1 MNISEL
7 DSFVLKV
14 RQLWKAGYNAHLH
27 VETHQGHAWCNLQV
41 HLGPAAVPGPVRPQQ
56 QQQQQMKTK
65 RKSPSYIRRKEARA
79 AARAVAARESAAE
92 AVENSI
98 NDAVKI
104 AEEAIAK
111 KEAEKAA
118 LARVVEAVVNVGR
131 GVAAT
136 AKKIAEEAIARKMQ
150 AEEAADKKATE
161 EAEAK
166 RAEEAIATPQ
176 TPEPV
181 NDPISPNKDRIS
193 PSVYLKH
200 REVYRYKD
208 CDDMKIPPRWPAP
221 AWFCELLGTRNH
233 HGNVKFIVSQ
243 PLRTFIGHHE
253 NNVMTNYIFVKRLWA
268 AMSHLPL
275 NIDTGFLP
283 SVEFAEALYGT
294 QDIPFEQ
301 IKWSTLC
308 TSLHEHVY
316 FNSTHVGVFS
326 GRKMKR

>member
-14 RQLWKAGYNAHLH
+14 RQLWRAGYDAHLH

-56 QQQQQMKTK
+56 QQQQQQQVKTK

-92 AVENSI
+92 AVENTI

-104 AEEAIAK
+104 AEEAVAK

-118 LARVVEAVVNVGR
+118 FARVTEAVVAVGR

-136 AKKIAEEAIARKMQ
+136 AKKIAEEAIARKRQ
-150 AEEAADKKATE
+150 AEEAAAKKATE

-166 RAEEAIATPQ
+166 RAEEAIAA
-176 TPEPV
+176 PV

-243 PLRTFIGHHE
+243 ALRTFIGHHE

-275 NIDTGFLP
+275 NVDTGFLP
-283 SVEFAEALYGT
+283 SVEFAVAMYGT
-294 QDIPFEQ
+294 QNIPFEQ

-316 FNSTHVGVFS
+316 FNSSLIGVFS
-326 GRKMKR
+326 GRKMKK

>member
-14 RQLWKAGYNAHLH
+14 RQLWGAGYDAHLH
-27 VETHQGHAWCNLQV
+27 VETHQGHAWCTLQV

-56 QQQQQMKTK
+56 QQQQQAKTK

-79 AARAVAARESAAE
+79 AARAVAAKESAAE

-104 AEEAIAK
+104 AEEAVAK

-118 LARVVEAVVNVGR
+118 FARVTEAVVAVGR

-136 AKKIAEEAIARKMQ
+136 AKKIAEEAIARKRQ
-150 AEEAADKKATE
+150 AEEAAAKKATE
-161 EAEAK
+161 EADAK
-166 RAEEAIATPQ
+166 RAEEAIAA
-176 TPEPV
+176 PV

-221 AWFCELLGTRNH
+221 AWFCELQG
-233 HGNVKFIVSQ
+233 VS
-243 PLRTFIGHHE
+243 E
-253 NNVMTNYIFVKRLWA
+253 
-268 AMSHLPL
+268 
-275 NIDTGFLP
+275 
-283 SVEFAEALYGT
+283 
-294 QDIPFEQ
+294 
-301 IKWSTLC
+301 
-308 TSLHEHVY
+308 
-316 FNSTHVGVFS
+316 
-326 GRKMKR
+326 